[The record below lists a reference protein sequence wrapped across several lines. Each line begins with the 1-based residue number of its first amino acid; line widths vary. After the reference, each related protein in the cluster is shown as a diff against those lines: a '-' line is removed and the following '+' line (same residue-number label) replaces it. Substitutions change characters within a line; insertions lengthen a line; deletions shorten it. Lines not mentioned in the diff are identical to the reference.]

1 MREANTLIL
10 RTAALVL
17 VPMQLLFSVFLLLRG
32 HDEPGGGFI
41 AGLVASGAVVLFL
54 FSYGVSATRELLRV
68 DPRDF
73 LGIGLLIGLASILPS
88 LVLGQ
93 PAMTAQWWQIPL
105 PGGGYYK
112 FSTPLIFDVGVY
124 LTVIGSI
131 LTMVVGL
138 SESEESDA

>member
-10 RTAALVL
+10 RTAALFL

-54 FSYGVSATRELLRV
+54 LSYGVSATRELLRV

-73 LGIGLLIGLASILPS
+73 LGVGLLIGLASIVPS

-93 PAMTAQWWQIPL
+93 PAMTAQWWAIPL
-105 PGGGYYK
+105 PGGDYYK

-138 SESEESDA
+138 SESEEPDA

>member
-10 RTAALVL
+10 RTAALIL

-73 LGIGLLIGLASILPS
+73 LGVGLLIGLASILPS

-138 SESEESDA
+138 SESEEPDV

>member
-93 PAMTAQWWQIPL
+93 PAMTAQWWEIPL

>member
-73 LGIGLLIGLASILPS
+73 LGVGLLIGLASILPS

-93 PAMTAQWWQIPL
+93 PAMTAQWWEIPL

>member
-10 RTAALVL
+10 RTAALIL

-73 LGIGLLIGLASILPS
+73 LGVGLLIGLASILPS